1 MGGGRKMTEYLE
13 DLFADLEQRDR
24 FGTSI
29 LCIYDKET
37 GRQVTSIL
45 PVNWNKRNGTISGT
59 DLDKNREATINLSDY
74 LIRLVT
80 D

>member
-1 MGGGRKMTEYLE
+1 MTEYLE

-37 GRQVTSIL
+37 GR
-45 PVNWNKRNGTISGT
+45 
-59 DLDKNREATINLSDY
+59 
-74 LIRLVT
+74 
-80 D
+80 